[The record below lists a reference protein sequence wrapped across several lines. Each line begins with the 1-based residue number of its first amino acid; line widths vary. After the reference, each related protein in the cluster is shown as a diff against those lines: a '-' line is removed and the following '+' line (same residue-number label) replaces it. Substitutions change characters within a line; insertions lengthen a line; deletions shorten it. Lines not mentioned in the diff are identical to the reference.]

1 MGGRWRTLSS
11 FYNRITTSFSYS
23 SKPHFPSFN
32 RSISLAA
39 AATSEIPDPD
49 PIGFGAPE
57 LDPCVKI
64 PVKAYFLSTRYL
76 PNTLSFSS
84 SLVSLAPFVI
94 LWNAQMGRFLN
105 LVSLLLL
112 MASVTVPFRKR
123 RPCWVGV
130 KIFTFSFK
138 LRFWI

>member
-1 MGGRWRTLSS
+1 MGGRWRTLSLI
-11 FYNRITTSFSYS
+11 YNRINTSSS
-23 SKPHFPSFN
+23 SKPHFPSFY
-32 RSISLAA
+32 RSLSLA

>member
-1 MGGRWRTLSS
+1 MGGRWRTLSLI
-11 FYNRITTSFSYS
+11 YNRINTSSS
-23 SKPHFPSFN
+23 SKPHFPSFY
-32 RSISLAA
+32 RSLSLA

-84 SLVSLAPFVI
+84 SLISLDPFVV
-94 LWNAQMGRFLN
+94 LWNAQMGRSLN

-112 MASVTVPFRKR
+112 MTSFTVPFKKE
-123 RPCWVGV
+123 
-130 KIFTFSFK
+130 KIMLSGS
-138 LRFWI
+138 